1 MAEASDT
8 IDIDAYLKRIGYAGT
23 REPTL
28 KTLRALHALHAG
40 AISFENLDVLL
51 KRRIHLGAAALEQKL
66 VREKRGGYCFEQN
79 GLFAAALKALGY
91 DLTGLAARVYIG
103 QTPGRIQRSHMLLL
117 VRLPEGPYIA
127 DVGFGAWA
135 LSAPLKLDETGEQ
148 QTPHGPYRI
157 VPEGE
162 GFLEQTI
169 VDGQWTTLYRF
180 TLEEQL
186 PQDYEV
192 CNWYCSTHP
201 ESRFLTDLMVA
212 RVPAGKRLGLLN
224 NRFSIHFPDG
234 KTERRELKSA
244 DEIAAVLEDEFAISL
259 PTPRAELLAALKH
272 LAPG

>member
-1 MAEASDT
+1 VAEASDT

-28 KTLRALHALHAG
+28 ETLRALHALHAG

-66 VREKRGGYCFEQN
+66 VRDKRGGYCFEQN
-79 GLFAAALKALGY
+79 GLFAAALETLGY
-91 DLTGLAARVYIG
+91 DVTGLAARVYIR

-117 VRLPEGPYIA
+117 VKFPEGPYIA

-135 LSAPLKLDETGEQ
+135 LSAPLKLHETREQ
-148 QTPHGPYRI
+148 ETPHGPYRI
-157 VPEGE
+157 VQGD
-162 GFLEQTI
+162 GDFLEQTI
-169 VDGQWTTLYRF
+169 VDGEWTTLYRF

-224 NRFSIHFPDG
+224 NRFSIHYPDG
-234 KTERRELKSA
+234 KSERRELTSPQ
-244 DEIAAVLEDEFAISL
+244 EIAAILEDEFAISL
-259 PTPRAELLAALKH
+259 PEPRAELLAALAH
-272 LAPG
+272 LTPS

>member
-8 IDIDAYLKRIGYAGT
+8 IDIDAYLGRIGYAGT

-66 VREKRGGYCFEQN
+66 VRDKRGGYCFEQN

-117 VRLPEGPYIA
+117 VKLPEGLYVA

-157 VPEGE
+157 VPDGE

-212 RVPAGKRLGLLN
+212 RVPAERRLGLLN

-234 KTERRELKSA
+234 KTERRELKNA